1 MAKVQQGQTAS
12 GIVKSLGIT
21 PEQFLAIPGNEK
33 FKATGNAN
41 DYQGLSGLITPG
53 MEYNVPTSAP
63 QTPAPAPTTP
73 APTTPTT
80 PATVPPTTAPVDTT
94 RYARTANSNDQSIN
108 NLQEQLSGFY
118 SNTPP
123 DLSKITEEKR
133 KASESLVDSIRAE
146 YARILGDQVVTN
158 TGLNNRVRA
167 LNTTAGLGGSDFASA
182 NAINQEN
189 KNQKA
194 LDLINKERD
203 AKIQAVYADIDQRAS
218 SEYQRQ
224 REEYVQG
231 LKDNLTAK
239 KQARDEDRNRALNSI
254 KGFAEAGIDVTKLK
268 QTDPDT
274 FNLLLKEYGGS
285 QLDLETAWNA
295 ALPENMKVQYTQKT
309 LRGENGNAIILRYG
323 FNPVTGKTESHEYDL
338 GIDYAKIASGGTPEL
353 KEIDGRLWSVT
364 IDPKT
369 GKQVATPLT
378 DTSELVKSQIAKNYS
393 DVNNNNNS
401 SGFKFSGAQRTKLI
415 SANFDD
421 AKISAVESDLKK
433 YGLSAVLDGFS
444 TEEERLA
451 VQNALKGSDL
461 ASQLADYLKNG
472 E

>member
-1 MAKVQQGQTAS
+1 MPQVQQGQTAY

-33 FKATGNAN
+33 FKASGHAN
-41 DYQGLSGLITPG
+41 DYQGLSGLIQPG
-53 MEYNVPTSAP
+53 MTYNTSAGAP

-73 APTTPTT
+73 APTSPT
-80 PATVPPTTAPVDTT
+80 PANPVTTPVDTT
-94 RYARTANSNDQSIN
+94 RYARTANSNDQAISE
-108 NLQEQLSGFY
+108 LESQLSGAY
-118 SNTPP
+118 SNTAP
-123 DLSKITEEKR
+123 DLAKITEEKR
-133 KASESLVDSIRAE
+133 KASEALVDSIRAE

-182 NAINQEN
+182 NAINQEK

-218 SEYQRQ
+218 AEYQRQ

-231 LKDNLTAK
+231 LKDNIAAK

-268 QTDPDT
+268 ETDPNT

-309 LRGENGNAIILRYG
+309 IRGENGNAIILRYG
-323 FNPVTGKTESHEYDL
+323 FNPVTGKTESKEYDL
-338 GIDYAKIASGGTPEL
+338 GVEYGKIAGGGTPEL

-364 IDPKT
+364 VDSKT

-378 DTSELVKSQIAKNYS
+378 DVSELVRSQIAKNYS
-393 DVNNNNNS
+393 DVNNGS
-401 SGFKFSGAQRTKLI
+401 SGFKFTNAQRTKLI

-444 TEEERLA
+444 TEEEKTA
-451 VQNALKGSDL
+451 VQNALKGSDF
-461 ASQLADYLKNG
+461 AAQLAEYMKNG

>member
-1 MAKVQQGQTAS
+1 MAQVQQGQTAY
-12 GIVKSLGIT
+12 GIVQSLGIT
-21 PEQFLAIPGNEK
+21 PAQFLA
-33 FKATGNAN
+33 AN
-41 DYQGLSGLITPG
+41 PNFAAKGHAKDYQGLTGLITPG
-53 MEYNVPTSAP
+53 MTYNIPTSNP
-63 QTPAPAPTTP
+63 TPP
-73 APTTPTT
+73 APTTPTPT
-80 PATVPPTTAPVDTT
+80 PAPTPTTPTTPVATPVDTT
-94 RYARTANSNDQSIN
+94 RYARTANSNDQAISD
-108 NLQEQLSGFY
+108 LEKQLSGAY
-118 SNTPP
+118 SNTAP
-123 DLSKITEEKR
+123 DLAAITEEKR

-158 TGLNNRVRA
+158 QGLNNRVRA

-182 NAINQEN
+182 NAIDQEK

-218 SEYQRQ
+218 AEYQRQ
-224 REEYVQG
+224 RQEYVQG
-231 LKDNLTAK
+231 LKDNIEAK

-254 KGFAEAGIDVTKLK
+254 KGFAEAGIDVSKLK
-268 QTDPDT
+268 ETDPNT

-309 LRGENGNAIILRYG
+309 FRGENGNAIILRYG

-338 GIDYAKIASGGTPEL
+338 GIDYAKLADGGKPEL

-369 GKQVATPLT
+369 GKQVASPLT

-393 DVNNNNNS
+393 DVNNNSNG

-415 SANFDD
+415 AANFDD

-444 TEEERLA
+444 TEEEKTA
-451 VQNALKGSDL
+451 VQNALKGSDF
-461 ASQLADYLKNG
+461 AAQLAEYLKTG

>member
-1 MAKVQQGQTAS
+1 MAQVQQGQTAY
-12 GIVKSLGIT
+12 GIVQSLGVT
-21 PEQFLAIPGNEK
+21 PQQFLAANPNFAAKGH
-33 FKATGNAN
+33 AN
-41 DYQGLSGLITPG
+41 DYQGLTGLITPG
-53 MEYNVPTSAP
+53 MTYNIPTSSAP
-63 QTPAPAPTTP
+63 TPTPAPTTP
-73 APTTPTT
+73 APTNPTAPTT
-80 PATVPPTTAPVDTT
+80 PAPTPVDTT
-94 RYARTANSNDQSIN
+94 RYARTANQNDQAISELEN
-108 NLQEQLSGFY
+108 TLSGVY
-118 SNTPP
+118 SNTAP
-123 DLSKITEEKR
+123 DLAKITEEKR
-133 KASESLVDSIRAE
+133 KASESLVDAIRAE

-218 SEYQRQ
+218 AEYQRQ

-231 LKDNLTAK
+231 LKDNLAAK

-268 QTDPDT
+268 ETDPNT

-309 LRGENGNAIILRYG
+309 IRGENGNAVILRYG
-323 FNPVTGKTESHEYDL
+323 FNPVTGKTESKEYDL
-338 GIDYAKIASGGTPEL
+338 GVEYGKIAGGGTPEL

-364 IDPKT
+364 VDSKT

-378 DTSELVKSQIAKNYS
+378 DVSELVRSQIAKNYS
-393 DVNNNNNS
+393 DVNNGS

-415 SANFDD
+415 AANFDD

-433 YGLSAVLDGFS
+433 YGLSAVLDGFD
-444 TEEERLA
+444 TEEEKTA
-451 VQNALKGSDL
+451 VQNALKGSDF
-461 ASQLADYLKNG
+461 ASQLAEYLKEG
-472 E
+472 Q